1 MPTKESTLGSPS
13 SQATS
18 NAKSEMPI
26 PTQSPIKMIL
36 KYWHFYV
43 ILFLLLAVAGMYIGK
58 NMAVSKTRAELTQ
71 RAAQVIGEQN
81 RSLLRLASIPFVWA
95 VRSEMLRGNLDQV
108 NQYLTLFVKEPGMK
122 EIIVAGPDGV
132 GLVATNKKREGA
144 TVTGSFPPEVLKSN
158 VTMLSTLVNGDLVVA
173 APVMGLNSRLGT
185 LILVSSP
192 AQYSLEVPTK

>member
-1 MPTKESTLGSPS
+1 MPTKEGTLNSPS
-13 SQATS
+13 NRATS
-18 NAKSEMPI
+18 SDTSKVPI
-26 PTQSPIKMIL
+26 PTQSRSKMIL

-43 ILFLLLAVAGMYIGK
+43 ILFLILALAGMYIGK
-58 NMAVSKTRAELTQ
+58 NMAVSKARAELTQ

-81 RSLLRLASIPFVWA
+81 GSFLRLASIPLVWA

-108 NQYLTLFVKEPGMK
+108 DQYLTLFVKEPGMK

-144 TVTGSFPPEVLKSN
+144 TVAGLFPPEFLKSN
-158 VTMLSTLVNGDLVVA
+158 LTTLSTLANGDLVVA